1 MSDWRAVWTTRHE
14 VIFILSLSPDALAKY
29 AQIVLHGRRRW
40 DDTVNVGLVC
50 EVIRHRLALEG
61 E

>member
-1 MSDWRAVWTTRHE
+1 MSEWRAVWDTQAE
-14 VIFILSLSPDALAKY
+14 MDFIPRLSPDALAKY

-50 EVIRHRLALEG
+50 ELIRNRLAVDG
-61 E
+61 D